1 MNKINYD
8 VPINDISSDKFNRS
22 GFAEV
27 IADQLLDISTD
38 NNKNTFVFGLYGKW
52 GDGKTSFINL
62 VKRCLMLK
70 TDEKVINKSSIT
82 IQNIQ
87 KLSNKVFNYLIKVL
101 LVYLL
106 WHIVLTDF
114 FIETSLGTNIVNVLL
129 PMKLNILYILL
140 FFEIIIKL
148 FLTLYIILMKPFS
161 VNSILI
167 MIQKVHYDIFYSKK
181 EVKSGND
188 FPIIIDF
195 SPWNTANKESL
206 LNDFFNTLKNKIRE
220 EYTYID
226 NETINAIDEYME
238 AILFKLSN
246 GFVKTNMNKNKDIM
260 TLKNTLEKQ
269 LAFQNKKFIIFID
282 DIDRLSPD
290 EIFVMFKLIKSIANL
305 PQIIYFLSFD
315 KNIVA
320 QALNQYTNNKGEEFL
335 EKFIQAPIYLPQPLN
350 YEQYLINYFNDF
362 IESHK
367 QIQQAW
373 TEKYQDYWNYTAYE
387 GFLSLFKS
395 PRDVIRYFNTLNIA
409 YNPHIHNEVNII
421 DFMIIIALQ
430 LFVPELHA
438 FIFENEKL
446 FLSPTS
452 YRNPEER
459 KEYEVKLDEILENY
473 DKDKDQQK
481 NLQRLISNMFPY
493 AQIYY
498 DYRFSQE
505 LPETSRKNGRIC
517 CKEHFYKFFTYNIDE
532 EEMSL
537 AQMKS
542 YIDDIDDLKN
552 FSEILLEL
560 NSLGKIKIF
569 LQRLEDYIDDIP
581 AKSIPNLIKSLFDLG
596 DYFNLSD
603 EGFWATDIYV
613 HIDRIVYKILNRQ
626 NINSKLELLQS
637 CITNNKSLF
646 PAINFV
652 KLIKR
657 ALMKNNGEIR
667 IDYINNEQYLE
678 LASLCLSDL
687 YKWAKNDLQ
696 DLDNPDKAF
705 QGHLINHRKCLSLL
719 YFWQDVGE
727 KELLNEYIG
736 KMIQNDKGLLKFL
749 SIFKHK
755 IRSFSGT
762 HYSEHYEISKNNIV
776 QFLDIRNLEE
786 RLKQMDKTSLS
797 IQEQELIE
805 LALTGLQESD
815 DNQETFDE

>member
-269 LAFQNKKFIIFID
+269 LALQNKKFIIFID

-350 YEQYLINYFNDF
+350 YP
-362 IESHK
+362 H
-367 QIQQAW
+367 
-373 TEKYQDYWNYTAYE
+373 
-387 GFLSLFKS
+387 LFTTT
-395 PRDVIRYFNTLNIA
+395 I
-409 YNPHIHNEVNII
+409 
-421 DFMIIIALQ
+421 
-430 LFVPELHA
+430 
-438 FIFENEKL
+438 KL
-446 FLSPTS
+446 
-452 YRNPEER
+452 
-459 KEYEVKLDEILENY
+459 
-473 DKDKDQQK
+473 
-481 NLQRLISNMFPY
+481 
-493 AQIYY
+493 
-498 DYRFSQE
+498 
-505 LPETSRKNGRIC
+505 
-517 CKEHFYKFFTYNIDE
+517 
-532 EEMSL
+532 
-537 AQMKS
+537 
-542 YIDDIDDLKN
+542 
-552 FSEILLEL
+552 
-560 NSLGKIKIF
+560 
-569 LQRLEDYIDDIP
+569 
-581 AKSIPNLIKSLFDLG
+581 
-596 DYFNLSD
+596 
-603 EGFWATDIYV
+603 
-613 HIDRIVYKILNRQ
+613 
-626 NINSKLELLQS
+626 
-637 CITNNKSLF
+637 
-646 PAINFV
+646 
-652 KLIKR
+652 
-657 ALMKNNGEIR
+657 
-667 IDYINNEQYLE
+667 
-678 LASLCLSDL
+678 
-687 YKWAKNDLQ
+687 
-696 DLDNPDKAF
+696 
-705 QGHLINHRKCLSLL
+705 
-719 YFWQDVGE
+719 
-727 KELLNEYIG
+727 
-736 KMIQNDKGLLKFL
+736 
-749 SIFKHK
+749 
-755 IRSFSGT
+755 
-762 HYSEHYEISKNNIV
+762 
-776 QFLDIRNLEE
+776 
-786 RLKQMDKTSLS
+786 
-797 IQEQELIE
+797 
-805 LALTGLQESD
+805 
-815 DNQETFDE
+815 